1 MFLIIL
7 TFISAIS
14 ISLIAAGYSI
24 IGLATLFAGAA
35 TPIIAM
41 GSALEVGKLV
51 AASWLYHNW
60 RRNIPKSLK
69 AYLFTSIIVLIF
81 ITSVGIFGFLS
92 KAHLDQVKPTAGNT
106 EQIALIDKKIK
117 QEEKIIE
124 RAEKTLAQLDKA
136 LDVYIDKEYV
146 SRGLKERN
154 KQKEERDLLNKSIDE
169 SMAKIADLN
178 NSKSSINI
186 EQLKLEA
193 DVGPLKYVAE
203 LIYGDNAKDHF
214 DSAVRIIILIL
225 IFVFDPLA
233 VLLLIASQYTFN
245 WAREQKGG
253 GSLPP
258 KSDPDNSPT
267 SPTPGYT
274 DEEWDQAHRENY
286 EFDRAK
292 VIDANEPPEI
302 VEPEEPKEKEKTTS
316 ELLME
321 GFKEEQ
327 EQRAIEEQNEEWAD
341 MYAQAD
347 NTLPKDSV
355 AEQIE
360 DETLKELSNLDKW
373 NEWVEKANE
382 EAEKNPEEP
391 KKELPDTKNRIF
403 YSAEVEDQK
412 KTPEGINYMKKEGN
426 KQVRKTSTPKS

>member
-1 MFLIIL
+1 MFLTL
-7 TFISAIS
+7 VTFISAIS

-24 IGLATLFAGAA
+24 LGLATLFAGAYV
-35 TPIIAM
+35 PIIAM

-106 EQIALIDKKIK
+106 EQIALIDKKIR

-169 SMAKIADLN
+169 AMAKIADLN

-233 VLLLIASQYTFN
+233 VLLLIAAN
-245 WAREQKGG
+245 I
-253 GSLPP
+253 SLRQW
-258 KSDPDNSPT
+258 KMKRNLT
-267 SPTPGYT
+267 
-274 DEEWDQAHRENY
+274 
-286 EFDRAK
+286 K
-292 VIDANEPPEI
+292 
-302 VEPEEPKEKEKTTS
+302 
-316 ELLME
+316 
-321 GFKEEQ
+321 
-327 EQRAIEEQNEEWAD
+327 QND
-341 MYAQAD
+341 VKKQAD
-347 NTLPKDSV
+347 RLRR
-355 AEQIE
+355 
-360 DETLKELSNLDKW
+360 L
-373 NEWVEKANE
+373 EK
-382 EAEKNPEEP
+382 K
-391 KKELPDTKNRIF
+391 TKNL
-403 YSAEVEDQK
+403 K
-412 KTPEGINYMKKEGN
+412 KKDRDFRKLLSTDINELNPDEIKLKLNQIYDWNDKK
-426 KQVRKTSTPKS
+426 